1 MRPVA
6 RSLVELHEIA
16 VDSLIQGD
24 ACGKRVDTSFDSTA
38 FVAADTSFV
47 ELQGIAADSLIQQD
61 GVAGGPRKAWGSVD
75 SPTAGS

>member
-1 MRPVA
+1 M
-6 RSLVELHEIA
+6 LHTRA
-16 VDSLIQGD
+16 HTHANTPDDGHNVP
-24 ACGKRVDTSFDSTA
+24 A